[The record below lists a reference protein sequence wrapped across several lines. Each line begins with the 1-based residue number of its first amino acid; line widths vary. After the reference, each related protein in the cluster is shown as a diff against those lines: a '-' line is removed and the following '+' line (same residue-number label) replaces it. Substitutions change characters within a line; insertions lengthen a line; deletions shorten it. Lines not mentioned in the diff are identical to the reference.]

1 MTNFWFEHVS
11 LWPWFDNFLCLLH
24 SLGFSIFRYEIKFS
38 EDQQYFT
45 NHTLWD
51 ELNSTNLIK
60 QEDVLHGSLLPAPGG
75 NPVVILLKPEKF
87 DKEKVY
93 FIAMKAYDDSIPNK
107 DSGVSNFGQIYR
119 FDKPE
124 ENTGYSGGDI
134 FGIFIGCVYLIGAFL
149 IVVGYLVYQKFA

>member
-1 MTNFWFEHVS
+1 M
-11 LWPWFDNFLCLLH
+11 
-24 SLGFSIFRYEIKFS
+24 
-38 EDQQYFT
+38 
-45 NHTLWD
+45 
-51 ELNSTNLIK
+51 IK

-93 FIAMKAYDDSIPNK
+93 FIAMKAYDDSSK

-124 ENTGYSGGDI
+124 ENTGYSGGEI
-134 FGIFIGCVYLIGAFL
+134 FGIFMGCVYLIGAFL

>member
-1 MTNFWFEHVS
+1 M
-11 LWPWFDNFLCLLH
+11 
-24 SLGFSIFRYEIKFS
+24 
-38 EDQQYFT
+38 
-45 NHTLWD
+45 
-51 ELNSTNLIK
+51 
-60 QEDVLHGSLLPAPGG
+60 PGG

-119 FDKPE
+119 FDIPE
-124 ENTGYSGGDI
+124 EDTGYSGGDI

>member
-1 MTNFWFEHVS
+1 MI
-11 LWPWFDNFLCLLH
+11 FDNFLCLLY
-24 SLGFSIFRYEIKFS
+24 LLRYSIFRYEIKFS

-60 QEDVLHGSLLPAPGG
+60 QNDVLHGSLLPVPGG

-93 FIAMKAYDDSIPNK
+93 FIAMKAYDNSNK
-107 DSGVSNFGQIYR
+107 NSGVSNFGQIYR

-124 ENTGYSGGDI
+124 DTGYSGGDVA
-134 FGIFIGCVYLIGAFL
+134 GIFFGCVYLIGAFL
-149 IVVGYLVYQKFA
+149 IVVGYLIYQKVA